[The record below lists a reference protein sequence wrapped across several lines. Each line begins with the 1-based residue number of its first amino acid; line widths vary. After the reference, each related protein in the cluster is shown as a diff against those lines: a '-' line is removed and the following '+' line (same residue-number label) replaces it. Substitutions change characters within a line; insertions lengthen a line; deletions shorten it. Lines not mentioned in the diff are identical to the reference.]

1 MTVASGL
8 EVWLLV
14 PSTILPAVAALLI
27 GGTQGALRA
36 ARGFSTRSLRSS
48 RR

>member
-27 GGTQGALRA
+27 GVLKILGVNPLSA
-36 ARGFSTRSLRSS
+36 
-48 RR
+48 